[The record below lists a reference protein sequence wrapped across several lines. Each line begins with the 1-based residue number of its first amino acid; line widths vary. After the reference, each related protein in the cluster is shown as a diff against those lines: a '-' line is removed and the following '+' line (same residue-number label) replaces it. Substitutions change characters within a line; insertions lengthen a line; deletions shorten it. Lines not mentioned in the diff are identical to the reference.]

1 MLDQPGSKAFPTPF
15 MTARIFLLSPASCAG
30 NRARMLLAASAR
42 SPLAE
47 RLRSGAGVPIGD
59 VFAFISQ
66 LYFRG
71 KLAYARC
78 FARVPQG
85 RRLGPLAKS
94 RAEAPLGGVFVITTS
109 RGLVH
114 PDLHV
119 NAEALH
125 EFAAVEL
132 RLANDAYTRPLEAS
146 ARSLADRLAPEDEV
160 VLLGSIAS
168 DKYVAVLQDAFGD
181 RLRFPGEFV
190 GRGDMSR
197 GGLMLRCLDEG
208 RELTYIPLAGAVR
221 HGVRPPR
228 LERRKT
234 SG

>member
-1 MLDQPGSKAFPTPF
+1 MR
-15 MTARIFLLSPASCAG
+15 ARIFLLSPASCAG
-30 NRARMLLAASAR
+30 NRARMLLAASSR

-47 RLRSGAGVPIGD
+47 RLRSDAGAPLGD

-71 KLAYARC
+71 KLAYARS
-78 FARVPQG
+78 FARVP
-85 RRLGPLAKS
+85 
-94 RAEAPLGGVFVITTS
+94 RAEPPRSAKGGCGRVAPGEKSDAEDLLHGVHVITTS
-109 RGLVH
+109 RGLVR
-114 PDLHV
+114 PDMPVTADTLR
-119 NAEALH
+119 

-132 RLANDAYTRPLEAS
+132 RLANDAYTRPLESS
-146 ARSLADRLAPEDEV
+146 ARALAERLASEDEV

-168 DKYVAVLQDAFGD
+168 DKYVTVLQHAFGD

-197 GGLMLRCLDEG
+197 GGLLLRCLDEG

-221 HGVRPPR
+221 HGARPPR